1 MDWIMLINVSLLS
14 FYSFVK
20 VLTEDVK
27 RSMSLIYLLFSNY
40 AKH

>member
-1 MDWIMLINVSLLS
+1 MLINVSLLS

-20 VLTEDVK
+20 VLTEDVIC
-27 RSMSLIYLLFSNY
+27 SMSLIYLLFSNY